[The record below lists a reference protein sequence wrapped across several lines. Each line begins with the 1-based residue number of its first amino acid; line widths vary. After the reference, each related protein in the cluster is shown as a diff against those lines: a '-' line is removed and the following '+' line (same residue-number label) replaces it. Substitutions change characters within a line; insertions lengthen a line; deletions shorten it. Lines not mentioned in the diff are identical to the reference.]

1 MKENNYPTPPRS
13 ACLCCPFHSDKEW
26 LRIKNGPQDEWNDVV
41 AFDKKIR
48 STNNLNGMPYLHRS
62 GKPLDEV
69 NFVTAES
76 AGQLSFLDECDGICG
91 I

>member
-1 MKENNYPTPPRS
+1 M
-13 ACLCCPFHSDKEW
+13 
-26 LRIKNGPQDEWNDVV
+26 